1 MDGLRAFGK
10 IFDFSSGP
18 CFVKER
24 EREKEGCAHKVP
36 EPSIHGF
43 EGGSMR
49 KKGHPATPGISRKS

>member
-24 EREKEGCAHKVP
+24 ER
-36 EPSIHGF
+36 
-43 EGGSMR
+43 
-49 KKGHPATPGISRKS
+49 KKGVRIRYPSHPSMVWREGL